1 MNAISRRRFLKLA
14 AAAGGALAFGDLA
27 DQMMGFTRWTRSAYA
42 AEPIKVGIIDP
53 LSSPYK
59 TSSIHDVHG
68 ATVALEMYN
77 KRGGV
82 LGRQVAII
90 EADDAS
96 NVQTAI
102 KAANKLIKDDRVDF
116 LMGTFNGG
124 EVVGVVTTPFGT
136 TDFTAALTEAKGTKP
151 SAIILNLYGWDLV
164 NALKAYTKLELAK
177 EKIGVGGM
185 IGGEQIGR
193 PLGYANNAGVWGLIW
208 DPKINTES
216 SHRFIQGV
224 IDKYNH
230 TPTSRCY
237 LGYAAMMQ
245 ILEAV
250 RRAGTTDTAAVI
262 KSLEGHEFDGLKEGR
277 SYFRAWDHQHVQD
290 VLVGQAYGK
299 EFGLGHYQILATVP
313 GDAAAAETTEG
324 KHFGRIRTDPVYRDL
339 SPADRERLIAAI
351 KWVDEQAS
359 VTIQVPSQARRS
371 SRIEVTVVT
380 RGGAGPVVG
389 VSLVDSA
396 IRYQARPISASGF
409 KVVGPALVVGSNG
422 KPQAQWAER
431 RLRGS
436 DMGLNTVM
444 ITGIEGDQVTQRV
457 DETHTTWVLRAPP
470 EPGAYSVAAAF
481 YYGTE
486 KGRPLGT
493 VVRNGRAEPRGG
505 PGGASG
511 RVMFSDVVK
520 INVK

>member
-1 MNAISRRRFLKLA
+1 MT
-14 AAAGGALAFGDLA
+14 GGALAFGDLA
-27 DQMMGFTRWTRSAYA
+27 DQVLQLTGRTGRAYA

-68 ATVALEMYN
+68 ATVALEMFN

-82 LGRQVAII
+82 LGRQVTIV

-96 NVQTAI
+96 NVPTAI
-102 KAANKLIKDDRVDF
+102 KAATKLLKDDRVDF
-116 LMGTFNGG
+116 LMGTFNGDVALAVADVAKHENKLFMATCPHIMELTGAQCNSHTFAFMPNARMMAQAVAPHLVKVHGNRWYMVTADTVDGKSALQAMTDALKAQGG
-124 EVVGVVTTPFGT
+124 EVVGAATTPFGA
-136 TDFTAALTEAKGTKP
+136 TDFTAALTEAKAAKP

-164 NALKAYTKLELAK
+164 NALKGYAKLELAK

-216 SHRFIQGV
+216 SKRFIQGV

-237 LGYAAMMQ
+237 LGYAAMTQ

-262 KSLEGHEFDGLKEGR
+262 KALEGHEFDGCKEGR

-299 EFGLGHYQILATVP
+299 ELGLGHYQIMATVP
-313 GDAAAAETTEG
+313 GDA
-324 KHFGRIRTDPVYRDL
+324 
-339 SPADRERLIAAI
+339 
-351 KWVDEQAS
+351 
-359 VTIQVPSQARRS
+359 
-371 SRIEVTVVT
+371 
-380 RGGAGPVVG
+380 VVG
-389 VSLVDSA
+389 G
-396 IRYQARPISASGF
+396 R
-409 KVVGPALVVGSNG
+409 
-422 KPQAQWAER
+422 
-431 RLRGS
+431 
-436 DMGLNTVM
+436 
-444 ITGIEGDQVTQRV
+444 DQSTCK
-457 DETHTTWVLRAPP
+457 L
-470 EPGAYSVAAAF
+470 
-481 YYGTE
+481 
-486 KGRPLGT
+486 
-493 VVRNGRAEPRGG
+493 
-505 PGGASG
+505 
-511 RVMFSDVVK
+511 
-520 INVK
+520 